1 MQATILDRQFKHID
15 IVAISEIQF
24 EQWQP
29 LWQGYQQFYQVQLSD
44 EVTQNTWSKLI
55 NPHSTHIYGFAAVYQ
70 TQVVAIVHVIE
81 HDSCWTL
88 KPYAYLQ
95 DLYTLPEYRGMGI
108 AQQLI
113 QQVNQTAQQR
123 ECDRVYWLTH
133 EDNLQ
138 ARQLYDRVAKR
149 TGFIQYRSPATA
161 M

>member
-1 MQATILDRQFKHID
+1 MDF
-15 IVAISEIQF
+15 
-24 EQWQP
+24 
-29 LWQGYQQFYQVQLSD
+29 
-44 EVTQNTWSKLI
+44 
-55 NPHSTHIYGFAAVYQ
+55 
-70 TQVVAIVHVIE
+70 IE
-81 HDSCWTL
+81 L
-88 KPYAYLQ
+88 RLF
-95 DLYTLPEYRGMGI
+95 TLPEYRGMGI